1 MNRLPALDGEAL
13 HALGDKLARPGA
25 DALWQAT
32 GELLRG
38 WLARAVRSGVLG
50 AHAAHEAVPGE
61 AEAMRRLTGPGGG
74 GLDRWVEVWEK
85 TDRLLV
91 QSDTA
96 NLDRKQVLLDV
107 FFALESAARS
117 GRSTLG

>member
-1 MNRLPALDGEAL
+1 MG
-13 HALGDKLARPGA
+13 
-25 DALWQAT
+25 
-32 GELLRG
+32 
-38 WLARAVRSGVLG
+38 
-50 AHAAHEAVPGE
+50 
-61 AEAMRRLTGPGGG
+61 
-74 GLDRWVEVWEK
+74 K

-117 GRSTLG
+117 GPRALA